1 MNLLE
6 KIDTDLKTAMKSGDS
21 IRTETLKMLK
31 SDFAYEKGKTG
42 KDLTD
47 EQLIEVVSRS
57 AKRRR
62 ESIKEFQKGNRQDL
76 VDNETRQLAVVEEY
90 LPKQMTEE
98 EIDKYISNKV
108 AALGTVTQKEIGK
121 LMGELMKELK
131 GKADGGA
138 VKAILSKK
146 ISQ

>member
-6 KIDTDLKTAMKSGDS
+6 KIDADLKTAMKTGDS
-21 IRTETLKMLK
+21 IRTETIKMLK
-31 SDFAYEKGKTG
+31 SDIAYEKGKTG

-47 EQLIEVVSRS
+47 EQLLELVSRS

-76 VDNETRQLAVVEEY
+76 VDNETQQLAVVEEY
-90 LPKQMTEE
+90 LPMQMTEE
-98 EIDKYISNKV
+98 EIDKFISDKIT
-108 AALGTVTQKEIGK
+108 ALGTITQKEIGK
-121 LMGELMKELK
+121 VMGELMKELK

-146 ISQ
+146 INQ

>member
-6 KIDTDLKTAMKSGDS
+6 KIDTDLKSAMKTGDTPR
-21 IRTETLKMLK
+21 IETLKMLK
-31 SDFAYEKGKTG
+31 SDIAYEKGKTG

-47 EQLIEVVSRS
+47 EQLIEIVNRS

-76 VDNETRQLAVVEEY
+76 VDNETCQLAVVEEY

-98 EIDKYISNKV
+98 EIENYISDKI
-108 AALGTVTQKEIGK
+108 AAIGTVTQKEIGK
-121 LMGELMKELK
+121 LMGEIMKELK

>member
-6 KIDTDLKTAMKSGDS
+6 KIDTDLKSAMKTGDTPR
-21 IRTETLKMLK
+21 IETLKMLK
-31 SDFAYEKGKTG
+31 SDIAYEKGKTG

-47 EQLIEVVSRS
+47 EQLIEIVNRS

-76 VDNETRQLAVVEEY
+76 VDNETCQLAVVEEY
-90 LPKQMTEE
+90 LPKQMTED
-98 EIDKYISNKV
+98 EIENYISDKI
-108 AALGTVTQKEIGK
+108 AAIGTVTQKEIGK
-121 LMGELMKELK
+121 LMGEIMKELK

-138 VKAILSKK
+138 VKASLSKK

>member
-6 KIDTDLKTAMKSGDS
+6 KIDTDLKSAMKTGDTPR
-21 IRTETLKMLK
+21 IETLKMLK
-31 SDFAYEKGKTG
+31 SDIAYEKGKTG

-47 EQLIEVVSRS
+47 EQLIEIVNRS

-76 VDNETRQLAVVEEY
+76 VDNETCQLAVVEEY
-90 LPKQMTEE
+90 LPKQMTED
-98 EIDKYISNKV
+98 EIENYISDKI
-108 AALGTVTQKEIGK
+108 AAIGTVTQKEIGK
-121 LMGELMKELK
+121 LMGEIMKELK